1 MILDNENENHKVHE
15 WISEYTEQGK
25 LDIITG
31 YFTIGA
37 LAWLSKKVNSK
48 ISEFRLVF
56 GDIVNFDLEDN
67 RPLDLLKENICIE
80 AALKLNS
87 LSQEV
92 VKPRN
97 MFINWFDLIYINY
110 SGEAV
115 LVNQKEV
122 LDAITY
128 HKDKDR
134 FVPDAIDK
142 GDEIAIREL
151 VQAMKSYLDKQ
162 SSEVVEGEDGTSKK
176 LMGKEA
182 KDILAKSKSGDKST
196 LERIKQNVTVDEKYS
211 LRISI

>member
-48 ISEFRLVF
+48 ISEFRLVL

-67 RPLDLLKENICIE
+67 RPLDLLNENICIE
-80 AALKLNS
+80 AALKLNR

-97 MFINWFDLIYINY
+97 MFINCLILSTSIIQ
-110 SGEAV
+110 V
-115 LVNQKEV
+115 K
-122 LDAITY
+122 
-128 HKDKDR
+128 R
-134 FVPDAIDK
+134 FW
-142 GDEIAIREL
+142 
-151 VQAMKSYLDKQ
+151 
-162 SSEVVEGEDGTSKK
+162 
-176 LMGKEA
+176 
-182 KDILAKSKSGDKST
+182 
-196 LERIKQNVTVDEKYS
+196 
-211 LRISI
+211 